1 MKTIVQNRLKYELKN
16 IKKYN
21 QLSVKIDPN
30 NNYIWYVSFKGVEK
44 TLYENEIFTLKFQFD
59 DGYVIINI
67 YNLIFIYSQLKD
79 QQ

>member
-67 YNLIFIYSQLKD
+67 YNLIFIYSHWKD

>member
-1 MKTIVQNRLKYELKN
+1 MKTIVQNRLNYELKN

-30 NNYIWYVSFKGVEK
+30 NNYIWYVSFKGLK
-44 TLYENEIFTLKFQFD
+44 KILYEIFTLKFQFD

-67 YNLIFIYSQLKD
+67 YNLIFIYSHWKD

>member
-44 TLYENEIFTLKFQFD
+44 TLYENEIFTLKF
-59 DGYVIINI
+59 
-67 YNLIFIYSQLKD
+67 
-79 QQ
+79 

>member
-1 MKTIVQNRLKYELKN
+1 MKTIVQNRLNYELKN

-30 NNYIWYVSFKGVEK
+30 NNYIWYVSFKGAEK

-59 DGYVIINI
+59 DGYVIIN
-67 YNLIFIYSQLKD
+67 NLIFIYSH
-79 QQ
+79 

>member
-1 MKTIVQNRLKYELKN
+1 MKTTVQNRLNYELKN

-21 QLSVKIDPN
+21 QLSVKISPN
-30 NNYIWYVSFKGVEK
+30 NNYIWYVSFKGAEK

-67 YNLIFIYSQLKD
+67 YNLIFIYSHWKD